1 MREGSIATKDG
12 TVVGGGAG
20 EVREMLER
28 KMGDEE
34 GGGELRWAW
43 TATWLVR
50 LILHRFIQVIGLANL
65 TAAGRPPMHSPKSS
79 YRPQHRS

>member
-1 MREGSIATKDG
+1 MG

-34 GGGELRWAW
+34 GGGELR
-43 TATWLVR
+43 
-50 LILHRFIQVIGLANL
+50 
-65 TAAGRPPMHSPKSS
+65 
-79 YRPQHRS
+79 